1 MTNQNKLVWRKALRS
16 GTGNCVEAALLPD
29 KGVVVRDSK
38 QQGEGPVLRYTAAE
52 WDAFLDGVKNGE
64 FDRLALELPPKE

>member
-1 MTNQNKLVWRKALRS
+1 MTNQNKLVWRKAS
-16 GTGNCVEAALLPD
+16 SSVQGNCVEAALLPD
-29 KGVVVRDSK
+29 KGIVVRDSK